1 MTELVVVSGKGGTG
15 KTTVVATLAA
25 LAQQAVLADC
35 DVDAA
40 DLHLLLEPDVRH
52 TEEFVSGHK
61 AVIEREACTGCA
73 ACNAHCRFGAIQVK
87 HASNGGTYCEID
99 PVSCE
104 GCGVCLHVCPA
115 EAVDFP
121 ECRCGELYVSETR
134 YGPMVHARLNV
145 AEENS
150 GKLVTRVREKARTIL
165 QQNNHE
171 LLIVDGPPGIG
182 CPVIASLTGVS
193 FALLVTEPTLSG
205 LHDLLAFPIWPTS

>member
-1 MTELVVVSGKGGTG
+1 
-15 KTTVVATLAA
+15 
-25 LAQQAVLADC
+25 
-35 DVDAA
+35 
-40 DLHLLLEPDVRH
+40 
-52 TEEFVSGHK
+52 
-61 AVIEREACTGCA
+61 
-73 ACNAHCRFGAIQVK
+73 
-87 HASNGGTYCEID
+87 
-99 PVSCE
+99 
-104 GCGVCLHVCPA
+104 
-115 EAVDFP
+115 
-121 ECRCGELYVSETR
+121 
-134 YGPMVHARLNV
+134 MVHARLNV